1 MRHLPVVT
9 CLLASLFVGVTAHAQ
24 TATQRKQL
32 ISAMVLPSDAKLSFL
47 DSSGKPISYDDFMRQ
62 VRVPGASFSKDVDAH
77 SAVVLR
83 INPAHL
89 SSPAPNTL
97 SLKIKPGDALPAF
110 DLRTAQGQRMT
121 NADLA
126 GHYTLLSF
134 YFADCIPC
142 IAEVP
147 TLNAL
152 AKQHKDFKL
161 LTVTYE
167 SRIAAKAFANQ
178 RGLHVPSLTD
188 AQSWI
193 DALGV
198 STYPAL
204 LLIDP
209 QGHLVAATVSTAL
222 ATPASHDIPTT
233 AEITQ
238 WVDQHR
244 KP

>member
-1 MRHLPVVT
+1 MPRLAAIT
-9 CLLASLFVGVTAHAQ
+9 CLLASLFVGAAAHAQ
-24 TATQRKQL
+24 TAAQKQHL
-32 ISAMVLPSDAKLSFL
+32 ISALMLPGNANISFL
-47 DSSGKPISYDDFMRQ
+47 DSSGKPIGYDDFMRQ
-62 VRVPGASFSKDVDAH
+62 VRTPGVSFDKSVSPQSD
-77 SAVVLR
+77 VVLR
-83 INPAHL
+83 INSAHQA
-89 SSPAPNTL
+89 PAPNTL
-97 SLKIKPGDALPAF
+97 SLKLKPGDALPAF

-121 NADLA
+121 NADFK

-134 YFADCIPC
+134 YFAECIPC

-167 SRIAAKAFANQ
+167 PRDAALAFAKQ
-178 RGLHVPSLTD
+178 RNLRVPSLVA

-209 QGHLVAATVSTAL
+209 QGRLAAATVSTAL
-222 ATPASHDIPTT
+222 ATKADDIPTPG
-233 AEITQ
+233 EITQ
-238 WVDQHR
+238 WVNRHR

>member
-1 MRHLPVVT
+1 MSRPPAT
-9 CLLASLFVGVTAHAQ
+9 ICLLASLFVGTTAYAQ
-24 TATQRKQL
+24 TAAQKQQL
-32 ISAMVLPSDAKLSFL
+32 ISALVLPSDAKINLL

-62 VRVPGASFSKDVDAH
+62 ARAPGASFSKSVNAQ
-77 SAVVLR
+77 SEVVLR
-83 INPAHL
+83 INSAHQA
-89 SSPAPNTL
+89 PAPNTL
-97 SLKIKPGDALPAF
+97 SLKLKPSEALPAF
-110 DLRTAQGQRMT
+110 DLRTAQGQRVT
-121 NADLA
+121 NADFK

-167 SRIAAKAFANQ
+167 SRDTALTFAKQ
-178 RGLHVPSLTD
+178 RKLQVSSLVD
-188 AQSWI
+188 AQAWI
-193 DALGV
+193 DALGI

-222 ATPASHDIPTT
+222 ATQANHDIPT
-233 AEITQ
+233 ANEITR
-238 WVDQHR
+238 WVNQYR